1 MKIKTLTAIT
11 ICATMIACN
20 SGKNQIVDGW
30 VIDNDRDDMETI
42 DLQEIA
48 DIIDVKPIVSDE
60 PLDEIECLNGTNN
73 NFIACNR
80 QYRTFYHIRDG
91 KLVDKLNAVGNGPNE
106 YQELRKFSFLP
117 AENLFYGYNSSKG
130 AIMCF
135 QTSPFKF
142 VSKSEIK
149 NYPSSLVAVG
159 RDQLLI
165 TSQPP
170 IDECENV
177 ELEDLGF
184 GAVVRKIKDSSAVY
198 SFDGHSLT
206 KLFCMAKPGDEF
218 SPSAFTRSGKD
229 LLMLLLMPKHTL
241 YRYSDGQIQK
251 IATIDYGDM
260 EMPEPTIKIESQGA
274 EISAIKIDFEGD
286 YCHGCDFPQIKG
298 STLAYWQRLVL
309 NNKKYN
315 CLAIATPN
323 NLHVYKICIGGLN
336 IEVTPGM
343 VDNGVY
349 TMVIQGDWESKIDSS
364 EELSPLGK
372 RIIET
377 LKQNDENPIYL
388 QFRLKNKYL
397 KD

>member
-1 MKIKTLTAIT
+1 MKIKTLTAIA
-11 ICATMIACN
+11 ICATMMACN

-48 DIIDVKPIVSDE
+48 EIIDVKPIVSDE
-60 PLDEIECLNGTNN
+60 PLDEIECLNGISN

-135 QTSPFKF
+135 QTSPFKY

-149 NYPSSLVAVG
+149 NYPFSLVAVG

-170 IDECENV
+170 LDECENV
-177 ELEDLGF
+177 EIEDMGF
-184 GAVVRKIKDSSAVY
+184 GAVMRKIKDSSAVY

-260 EMPEPTIKIESQGA
+260 EMPEPSIKIESQGA

-298 STLAYWQRLVL
+298 STLAYWQRMAL

-349 TMVIQGDWESKIDSS
+349 TMVIQGDWESKIDSH